1 MTTFLSVTFVVHTC
15 PSQVF
20 VDINGSRDIPTLW
33 RLIDKLKNVLKPE
46 LFIVKSVKIRMML
59 KQCVQYEEADEE
71 VVDTQDKRQKA
82 GDPEGQDAWRERHH
96 ERKPGEEGAEADE
109 KTCPACGVY
118 DSTEISEEKVLGV
131 VEWASIAVGSV
142 VLFLLGVRVGKAL

>member
-1 MTTFLSVTFVVHTC
+1 MTSFWFVIFVVHTC

-33 RLIDKLKNVLKPE
+33 KLIDKLKNVLKPE

-59 KQCVQYEEADEE
+59 KQCVQYEELDEE
-71 VVDTQDKRQKA
+71 VVGTQDKRQTA
-82 GDPEGQDAWRERHH
+82 GDLEGQDAWRERHDD
-96 ERKPGEEGAEADE
+96 RKPGEEGAEEDE

-118 DSTEISEEKVLGV
+118 DSTEISEKKLLGV

-142 VLFLLGVRVGKAL
+142 VIFLFGVRVGKAF